1 MTDPELVR
9 FVAVKSCHKFER
21 TDFVAKIIPS
31 ISRGLFAAKG
41 KVHSRQKRMIGPA
54 FSSTNLSGFFT
65 IFQENTDKL
74 VQVISVRNNTV
85 NIIRFLLH
93 CTIKTI
99 NIINIII
106 QLISLYYQYFVIKYQ
121 LMHKVYKLK

>member
-21 TDFVAKIIPS
+21 TDFLAKIIPS
-31 ISRGLFAAKG
+31 ASRGLFATTG

-54 FSSTNLSGFFT
+54 FSTGNLRGFLI

-74 VQVISVRNNTV
+74 VQVIHFDLVCE
-85 NIIRFLLH
+85 II
-93 CTIKTI
+93 TIK
-99 NIINIII
+99 
-106 QLISLYYQYFVIKYQ
+106 Y
-121 LMHKVYKLK
+121 